1 MNEVAKVF
9 QEAKESPEL
18 PVAISTVMNTSKK
31 FMVVHTSLNINIG
44 IENVDDGDRLL
55 EFRFASY
62 PLQYFVAW
70 EDLEAWVNYIHP
82 FDLELFQ
89 RNTLPTEKVSEY
101 LAEHVRYLF
110 DNYSEY
116 FNDADDIMLSL
127 SSKNV

>member
-1 MNEVAKVF
+1 MNVAKVF
-9 QEAKESPEL
+9 EEAKESPEL
-18 PVAISTVMNTSKK
+18 PAVINTIMSTSKK

-70 EDLEAWVNYIHP
+70 EDLEAWVNYTHP
-82 FDLELFQ
+82 LDLESFQ
-89 RNTLPTEKVSEY
+89 SKTLTTEKVSEY
-101 LAEHVRYLF
+101 LTEHVRYLF

-116 FNDADDIMLSL
+116 FNDADDVMLSML
-127 SSKNV
+127 DSSE